1 MSNIDKEIK
10 RTDDAWWVYMVRCSD
25 DSLYTGCTTDLQRRV
40 QEHNGKSGRG
50 AKYTASRRPVFLS
63 AAVQVVGRSAAQKL
77 EYALKSMTRANKI
90 LWCANNGVS
99 V

>member
-25 DSLYTGCTTDLQRRV
+25 DSLYTGCTTGLQRRV

-63 AAVQVVGRSAAQKL
+63 AAVQVVSRSAAQKL
-77 EYALKSMTRANKI
+77 EYALKSMTRANKL
-90 LWCANNGVS
+90 LWCINNRVS

>member
-25 DSLYTGCTTDLQRRV
+25 DSLYTGCTTGLQRRV

-63 AAVQVVGRSAAQKL
+63 AAVQVVSRSAAQKL
-77 EYALKSMTRANKI
+77 EYALKSMTRANKL
-90 LWCANNGVS
+90 LWCINNGVS

>member
-1 MSNIDKEIK
+1 MSNINKEIK

-25 DSLYTGCTTDLQRRV
+25 DSLYTGCTTGLQRRV

-63 AAVQVVGRSAAQKL
+63 AAVQVVSRSAAQKL
-77 EYALKSMTRANKI
+77 EYALKSMTRANKL
-90 LWCANNGVS
+90 LWCINNGVS